1 MVPVRPEAAVA
12 VIKPPT
18 LSQLPVPSPRM
29 KLLGAPLLA
38 LPAYQT
44 GTALADAPPAFT
56 EVGLRYTHYSEDSI
70 EQDLVIFG
78 ATDRYD
84 IDVCQNC

>member
-1 MVPVRPEAAVA
+1 MKR
-12 VIKPPT
+12 
-18 LSQLPVPSPRM
+18 LSV
-29 KLLGAPLLA
+29 PLLA
-38 LPAYQT
+38 LPTYQT

-70 EQDLVIFG
+70 DQDVVIFG

-84 IDVCQNC
+84 IDVTQLWSEAP